1 MDVGDKFPEFALAD
15 ENGEVFDS
23 KMLEGIRYIIY
34 FYSKDNTTGCTK
46 EAVEFTANFPRLM
59 MRNIPIIGVSKD
71 SSKSHRNFIDKQQ
84 LKVKLLSDPD
94 HVLMEA
100 AGVWQ
105 LKKNYGKEYMG
116 AVRSTFIVG
125 KDGVVEAAW
134 KNVKVADHAQ
144 KVTDKA
150 LALANRSQ

>member
-1 MDVGDKFPEFALAD
+1 MEVGDKFPDFVLED
-15 ENGEVFDS
+15 ENGEKFDS
-23 KMLEGIRYIIY
+23 KMLSGVRYVIY
-34 FYSKDNTTGCTK
+34 FYSKDNTPGCTT
-46 EAVEFTANFPRLM
+46 EALDFTAMFPKLM
-59 MRNIPIIGVSKD
+59 MRNIPIFGVSKD
-71 SSKSHRNFIDKQQ
+71 SAKSHKNFKEKQQ
-84 LKVKLLSDPD
+84 LKVTLLSDPD

-125 KDGVVEAAW
+125 KDGTVEAAW
-134 KNVKVADHAQ
+134 KNVKVAGHAE

-150 LALANRSQ
+150 LALAKSN